1 LSAKPEPQIAEAL
14 QEISNRASALI
25 SDEIAL
31 AKAEVTQKV
40 TGIGRGAAAGAA
52 AGFFL
57 FFALILGA
65 HALAWGIYDILGGY
79 IWLSYLIAAAI
90 FVVLG
95 VLAGLLALKLFK
107 KSAPPVPTQ
116 AIAEAQATKQA
127 ITDARKSA

>member
-1 LSAKPEPQIAEAL
+1 MSAKPEPQIAEAI
-14 QEISNRASALI
+14 QQISNRASALI

-31 AKAEVTQKV
+31 AKAEVTEKV
-40 TGIGRGAAAGAA
+40 AGIGRGAAAGAA

-57 FFALILGA
+57 FFSLILAA
-65 HALAWGIYDILGGY
+65 HALAWGISDILGGY

-90 FVVLG
+90 FVLLG
-95 VLAGLLALKLFK
+95 ALAGLIALRIFK

-116 AIAEAQATKQA
+116 AIAEAQATRQA